1 MWLRCKK
8 EGEIITLPVSKA
20 PTKLR
25 LDDSPIHGPLRHCIG
40 VSGPLIHVMA
50 LLWGL
55 KQSHRAPMAYMPY
68 HALQSNKYCSL

>member
-1 MWLRCKK
+1 MWFRCRK

-25 LDDSPIHGPLRHCIG
+25 LDDSPIYCPLRRCIG
-40 VSGPLIHVMA
+40 LRGTLIHVMA

-55 KQSHRAPMAYMPY
+55 KYSHRAPMACMPC